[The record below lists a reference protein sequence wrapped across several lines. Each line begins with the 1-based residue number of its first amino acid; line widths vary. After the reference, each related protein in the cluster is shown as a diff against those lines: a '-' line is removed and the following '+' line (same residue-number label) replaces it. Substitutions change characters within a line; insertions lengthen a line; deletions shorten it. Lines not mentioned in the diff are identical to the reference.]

1 MREQM
6 NKQINLTPLN
16 DLVDEV
22 WGFRGEERREVME
35 SKLDAEVAAYFENQA
50 KQSGDVKHVTGKR
63 ELERALAN

>member
-1 MREQM
+1 M

-22 WGFRGEERREVME
+22 WGGRGEATREAME

-50 KQSGDVKHVTGKR
+50 KRSSDVKHVTGKR